1 MKINIKATGFDLTT
15 AISEYV
21 DKKISSIEKYLDKET
36 EDVVAQVEVAKNTS
50 HKNGKIY
57 KAEVHITG
65 NGLDLYAVTEE
76 EELYA
81 SVDVV
86 KDEIVHNIVQSKG
99 KRLSMTRRGAQMFKY
114 MMKGITDTTAMAGQ
128 AASRGVTW
136 GVERFRFKGFKSFKK
151 RN

>member
-1 MKINIKATGFDLTT
+1 MKINIKATGFDLTP

-21 DKKISSIEKYLDKET
+21 DKKISSIEKYLDKDT
-36 EDVVAQVEVAKNTS
+36 ADVVAQVEVAKNTS
-50 HKNGKIY
+50 HKSGKIF

-76 EELYA
+76 EEMYA
-81 SVDVV
+81 AVDIV

-99 KRLSMTRRGAQMFKY
+99 KRSSMTRRGAQMFKD
-114 MMKGITDTTAMAGQ
+114 MMKGLSDTTYRAGQ
-128 AASRGVTW
+128 AASRSVTW

-151 RN
+151 RK